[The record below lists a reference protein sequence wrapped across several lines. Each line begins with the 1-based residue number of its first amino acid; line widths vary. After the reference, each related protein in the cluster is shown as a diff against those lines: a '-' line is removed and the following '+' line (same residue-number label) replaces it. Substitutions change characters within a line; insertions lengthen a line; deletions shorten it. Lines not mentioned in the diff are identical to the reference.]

1 MTTELVH
8 VGFGNMVAMNR
19 VVAIV
24 PPTSAP
30 IKRLVQDGKNS
41 NLIIDMTS
49 GRRTRSVLLTDS
61 GHLILAAVSAETVT
75 GRLLTGRVIP
85 RSVLEAEV

>member
-49 GRRTRSVLLTDS
+49 GRRTRSVLVTDS
-61 GHLILAAVSAETVT
+61 GHLILAAVSAETVA

>member
-1 MTTELVH
+1 MATELIH

-24 PPTSAP
+24 TPTAAP

-49 GRRTRSVLLTDS
+49 GRRTRSVLVTDS
-61 GHLILAAVSAETVT
+61 GHLILAAVSAETVA
-75 GRLLTGRVIP
+75 GRLFTGRVIP

>member
-49 GRRTRSVLLTDS
+49 GRRTRSVLVTDS